1 MAIEHP
7 TRPVDVSHSGSE
19 RDTPVSVEEFGP
31 ERFGNRELSRL
42 DFGAR
47 LLDLAED
54 PSVPLL
60 ERVKFVAI
68 FSGLLDE
75 FFQVR
80 VTGLEDQ
87 VVAGVRT
94 RSADGLRP
102 AEQLSA
108 IRERVLELASRQD
121 QIFLGG
127 LVPDLA
133 EAGINFSDFGDLDED
148 DRVFLDDVFERQI
161 FPVLTPL
168 SVDPGHPFPN
178 ISNLSLNLAV
188 QVEDPSTGET
198 RVARLKVPP
207 ILPRFI
213 VMPDGERFIAL
224 EKVIAAHLGRLFPGM
239 KVGHHETFR
248 VTRNVDLTLEEDEAD
263 DLLVA
268 LELELRRQRF
278 GRAVRLEMTQES
290 SDEIS
295 GLLARELDLSQKA
308 VYVMDAPL
316 DLGGLW
322 ALHALDRPDL
332 HAEGWSP
339 TVPLE
344 LRSSESEPIDIFA
357 VLRDHTVLVHHPYE
371 SFSATVEEFIDQA
384 ANDPDVLGI
393 KQTLY
398 RTSGDSP
405 IVASLVRA
413 AESGKQVAALV
424 ELTARFDEAAN
435 INWAKT
441 LEDAGVHVVYGVM
454 GYKTHSKTALVLR
467 REGEEIRRY
476 CHIGTGN
483 YNSKT
488 ARIYEDL
495 GILSSDP
502 DLSADVGD
510 LFNFLTGFSHQGVFR
525 ELLVSPGSL
534 RPGLIERI
542 KEQAAR
548 GPEGRI
554 VIKANGLTDPAIIDA
569 LYEASQHGVPID
581 LAIRGMCCLRPGIP
595 GLSETITVHSIVGE
609 FLEHSRIYCFGHR
622 SDNGGPSLFLGSA
635 DPMER
640 NLDRRIEALT
650 PIYDHRLKNRLL
662 EILRLTFLDDTNTW
676 ILGPDRRWRRLTSS
690 TGFNVQASL
699 KEAALKEN
707 RPSGAT

>member
-1 MAIEHP
+1 MASE
-7 TRPVDVSHSGSE
+7 DSGVSATSASTME
-19 RDTPVSVEEFGP
+19 TVAAPRSVEDFGA
-31 ERFGNRELSRL
+31 ERFSNRELSRL
-42 DFGAR
+42 DFGSR

-54 PSVPLL
+54 PNQPLL

-80 VTGLEDQ
+80 VVGLEDQ
-87 VVAGVRT
+87 VVAGVRS

-108 IRERVLELASRQD
+108 IRERVLELVSRED
-121 QIFLGG
+121 RIFLET
-127 LVPDLA
+127 LVPALA
-133 EAGINFSDFGDLDED
+133 GAGIIFSDVGDLDQD
-148 DRVFLDDVFERQI
+148 DRDFLDDVFERQI

-188 QVEDPSTGET
+188 QVGDPVTGEE
-198 RVARLKVPP
+198 RIARLKVPP
-207 ILPRFI
+207 ILSRFI

-224 EKVIAAHLGRLFPGM
+224 EKVIAAHLDRLFPGM
-239 KVGHHETFR
+239 VVGHHETFR
-248 VTRNVDLTLEEDEAD
+248 VTRNVDLTLEEEEAD

-268 LELELRRQRF
+268 LETELRRQRF
-278 GRAVRLEMTQES
+278 GRAVRLEMS
-290 SDEIS
+290 KDAS
-295 GLLARELDLSQKA
+295 AVVRELLMRELELSA
-308 VYVMDAPL
+308 SSVYQIDAPL

-322 ALHALDRPDL
+322 ALHGLDRPDL
-332 HAEGWSP
+332 HAEEWTP
-339 TVPLE
+339 IIPAE
-344 LRSSESEPIDIFA
+344 LRGAEGEVADIFA
-357 VLRDHTVLVHHPYE
+357 VLRHHNVLVHHPYE
-371 SFSATVEEFIDQA
+371 SFAASVEAFIEQA
-384 ANDPDVLGI
+384 ADDPDVLGI

-424 ELTARFDEAAN
+424 ELKARFDEAAN

-454 GYKTHSKTALVLR
+454 GYKTHSKTSLVLR
-467 REGEEIRRY
+467 REGSEIRRY

-495 GILSSDP
+495 GLLSADP

-510 LFNFLTGFSHQGVFR
+510 LFNFLTGFSRQETFR
-525 ELLVSPGSL
+525 ELLVSPSSL
-534 RPGLIERI
+534 RSGLIDQI
-542 KEQAAR
+542 KTETAR
-548 GPEGRI
+548 GAEGRI
-554 VIKANGLTDPAIIDA
+554 IIKANGLTDPALIDA
-569 LYEASQHGVPID
+569 LYVASQRGVPID
-581 LAIRGMCCLRPGIP
+581 LAIRGMCCIRPGIP
-595 GLSETITVHSIVGE
+595 GLSETISVRSIVGE
-609 FLEHSRIYCFGHR
+609 FLEHSRIYCFGSGDEPDAAR
-622 SDNGGPSLFLGSA
+622 LYIGSA

-650 PIYDHRLKNRLL
+650 PVYDRRLKSRLL
-662 EILRLTFLDDTNTW
+662 DVLDLTFKDDTNTW
-676 ILGPDRRWRRLTSS
+676 ILGSDRRWRRLTST
-690 TGFNVQASL
+690 TGFNVQT
-699 KEAALKEN
+699 ALKDQAVAEN
-707 RPSGAT
+707 RARVDS